1 MIKLPGL
8 GLALVLNYA
17 FLLAP
22 VSYSAEPKSFQDCP
36 NCPKMVVIP
45 TGRFY
50 MGTPDSVTQ
59 FEGVKAKRA
68 KRERPVHPVWVKL
81 RFAIGKYEITRT
93 QYAAFIQDN
102 GYTAPG
108 GCKYWTGEKF
118 EIADDKDWKDP
129 GYPQGDN
136 HPAVCIS
143 WNDAKAYTKWLSLKT
158 GKAYR
163 LPSEAE
169 WEYAARAGSGTARF
183 WGNNSAK
190 ACKFANV
197 FDKTGAASG
206 EFLTMTPHRCDDG
219 YKQTSPVGSYMAN
232 AFGLH
237 DTAGN
242 AWEWNEDCW
251 HKSYSGAPIDNR
263 AWTASGRCNQRI
275 VRGGSW
281 ISIARYVRSGNRSK
295 INKDSRIYRNGFRVA
310 LTLGR

>member
-1 MIKLPGL
+1 MFRLILILCITLASCTRVPETLTVELNEEVSMDFVYIPPGSFL
-8 GLALVLNYA
+8 MGAAPGEEGPLDQSEEPQHRVEVSRGFYLA
-17 FLLAP
+17 
-22 VSYSAEPKSFQDCP
+22 
-36 NCPKMVVIP
+36 
-45 TGRFY
+45 
-50 MGTPDSVTQ
+50 
-59 FEGVKAKRA
+59 
-68 KRERPVHPVWVKL
+68 
-81 RFAIGKYEITRT
+81 KYELT
-93 QYAAFIQDN
+93 QSQWRAIVGTQPWRRRQYVKEGAQYPATYIAWLEVEDFIRRLN
-102 GYTAPG
+102 
-108 GCKYWTGEKF
+108 
-118 EIADDKDWKDP
+118 DKA
-129 GYPQGDN
+129 GRE
-136 HPAVCIS
+136 
-143 WNDAKAYTKWLSLKT
+143 L
-158 GKAYR
+158 YR

-183 WGNNSAK
+183 WGNNSEK

-206 EFLTMTPHRCDDG
+206 EFLTMMPHRCDDG

>member
-1 MIKLPGL
+1 MNRRAAL
-8 GLALVLNYA
+8 GWLTA
-17 FLLAP
+17 FLFFAVP
-22 VSYSAEPKSFQDCP
+22 PSFASEPKSFQDCAD
-36 NCPKMVVIP
+36 CPEMVTISA
-45 TGRFY
+45 GAFY

-59 FEGVKAKRA
+59 KEGVKTKRA
-68 KRERPVHPVWVKL
+68 KRERPVYSVRIKQA
-81 RFAIGKYEITRT
+81 FALGKYEVTRR
-93 QYAAFIQDN
+93 QYAAFIKDT

-108 GCKYWTGEKF
+108 GCKYWTGDKF
-118 EIADDKDWKDP
+118 EIADDKGWQDP
-129 GYPQGDN
+129 GYPQADD

-143 WNDAKAYTKWLSLKT
+143 WNDATAYTKWLATKT
-158 GKAYR
+158 GRAYR

-183 WGNNSAK
+183 WGNDPAK

-197 FDKTGAASG
+197 FDMSGAASG
-206 EFLTMTPHRCDDG
+206 EFPTMTPHRCDDG
-219 YKQTSPVGSYMAN
+219 YKQTSPVGSFAAN

-251 HKSYSGAPIDNR
+251 HKSYNGAPNDGR
-263 AWTASGRCNQRI
+263 AWTADGRCSQRI

-295 INKDSRIYRNGFRVA
+295 INTDSRIYRNGFRVA